1 SKVPMDRKD
10 LPFSMKQAIITGIEQ
25 KPGGFDHMIGG
36 VDEMMKVLLLLA
48 NGFEEN
54 MGKYLALA
62 NSEDIII
69 TKNGKQVARLTGVHN
84 TAMLT
89 DSLIGIIPDSSV
101 NLTTLREER
110 LERYENNKGSN

>member
-1 SKVPMDRKD
+1 MFVTATEFK
-10 LPFSMKQAIITGIEQ
+10 
-25 KPGGFDHMIGG
+25 
-36 VDEMMKVLLLLA
+36 
-48 NGFEEN
+48 EN

-110 LERYENNKGSN
+110 LERYESNKGSN